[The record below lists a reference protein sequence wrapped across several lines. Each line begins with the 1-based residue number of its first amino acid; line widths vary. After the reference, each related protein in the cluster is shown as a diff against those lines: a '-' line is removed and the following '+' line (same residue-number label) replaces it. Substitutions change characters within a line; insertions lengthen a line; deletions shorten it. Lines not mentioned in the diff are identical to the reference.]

1 MHIWERLATGHT
13 LVEVSFKKCLLTF
26 FSIVFA
32 TRSGGID
39 ILSLEI
45 CSSDVHRCHVSFS
58 LREKMWPTQITSR
71 EGHGSG
77 SVL

>member
-1 MHIWERLATGHT
+1 MPFH
-13 LVEVSFKKCLLTF
+13 V

-32 TRSGGID
+32 TRLGGID
-39 ILSLEI
+39 LLNSEI
-45 CSSDVHRCHVSFS
+45 SSSDVHRYHVSFS
-58 LREKMWPTQITSR
+58 LREKVWPTQITCR